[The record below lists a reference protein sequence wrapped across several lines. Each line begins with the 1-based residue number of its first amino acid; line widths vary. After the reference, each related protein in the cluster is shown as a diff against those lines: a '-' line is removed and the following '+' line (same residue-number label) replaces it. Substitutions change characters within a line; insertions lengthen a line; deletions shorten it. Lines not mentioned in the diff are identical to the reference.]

1 MQAPTLMKILSRL
14 LSLLLF
20 TAPASFAQEIPGQYI
35 VVFRNGVNSSNAA
48 SVIAR
53 QNNVGLGHVYA
64 NALSGFSF
72 SGSAVAAQ
80 AIGRNPNVAY
90 VEADL
95 QAYSVS
101 QELVTGVDRIDADL
115 NVIAKIDGI
124 DDRVDVDVA
133 IIDTGIDVNHP
144 DLNVVGGK
152 HFYTIT
158 SGKRRGSSSSD
169 NNYDDDA
176 GHGTHVAGTVAALDN
191 GIGVVGIAP
200 GARLWAV
207 KVLDSNGSGSFSDI
221 IAGIDYV
228 TANSNVIEVVNM
240 SLGGQGSLNSL
251 RTAIQNS
258 VAAGVVYIVAAGN
271 SGMDVYG
278 NDGVFG
284 NTDDFIPAAYPEVAA
299 VSAMGDTDGQSGSF
313 GANTSRSTADD
324 TFADFTNYSRSVVS
338 NNPVFSAGAAIDLA
352 APGVDITSTYMGG
365 VYATMSGTSM
375 ASPHVAGLA
384 ALEIAANG
392 RALNA
397 ADVAS
402 IRQVLIAASD
412 QQANW
417 GPGNTFDPDSNHEGL
432 ANAASG
438 PVDYAPQVSI
448 VSPTNNEVF
457 ASGTVVVFSGTAVDY
472 EDGVLTS
479 QIDWTLDIDSTLGT
493 GDGGVIYLSNG
504 AHSITASVTDST
516 GKTSS
521 ATVDIT
527 VGEQTVANAVS
538 VVDVA
543 YSLSGGKS
551 RDKDLQITLSLQN
564 NLGTPV
570 SNASV
575 SITLY
580 RDGVASGSATTSTL
594 VDGTASL
601 VVRNLQSGCYTTEV
615 TNIQADGLIWNGTW
629 TDPGICK

>member
-1 MQAPTLMKILSRL
+1 MKILSRMFI
-14 LSLLLF
+14 LLLLI
-20 TAPASFAQEIPGQYI
+20 APASFAQVIPGQYI
-35 VVFRNGVNSSNAA
+35 VVFRDGVDANNAA
-48 SVIAR
+48 SVIAG

-72 SGSAVAAQ
+72 RGSAVAAE

-95 QAYSVS
+95 QAYSIT
-101 QELVTGVDRIDADL
+101 QELVTGVNRIDADL
-115 NVIAKIDGI
+115 NATARIDGI

-158 SGKRRGSSSSD
+158 SGKGRGSSASD
-169 NNYDDDA
+169 NSYDDDA

-191 GIGVVGIAP
+191 SIGVVGIAP

-207 KVLDSNGSGSFSDI
+207 KVLDSNGSGSFSDV

-228 TANSNVIEVVNM
+228 TANASVIEVVNM

-271 SGMDVYG
+271 SRMDVYG

-284 NTDDFIPAAYPEVAA
+284 TTDDFIPAAYPEVAA
-299 VSAMGDTDGQSGSF
+299 ISAMGDTDGRSGSF
-313 GANTSRSTADD
+313 GAKTSRSTADD
-324 TFADFTNYSRSVVS
+324 TFADFTNYSRSVVQ
-338 NNPVFSAGAAIDLA
+338 NNPVISAGAAIDLA

-365 VYATMSGTSM
+365 VYAIMSGTSM

-392 RALNA
+392 RARNA
-397 ADVAS
+397 AGVAS
-402 IRQVLIAASD
+402 IRQGLIAASD
-412 QQANW
+412 SQAKW
-417 GPGNTFDPDSNHEGL
+417 GPVNTFDPDSNHEGL
-432 ANAASG
+432 ANAASA
-438 PVDYAPQVSI
+438 PVNYAPQVSI
-448 VSPTNNEVF
+448 VKPSNNEVF
-457 ASGTVVVFSGTAVDY
+457 ASGTAVGFSGKAVDL
-472 EDGVLTS
+472 EDGDLTS
-479 QIDWTLDIDSTLGT
+479 QIVWTLNGSSLGV
-493 GDGGVIYLSNG
+493 GDGGNTLNLSNG
-504 AHSITASVTDST
+504 PHSITASVTDSK

-521 ATVDIT
+521 ATVNIT
-527 VGEQTVANAVS
+527 VVEQTVSNSVN
-538 VVDVA
+538 VVDVT
-543 YSLSGGKS
+543 YSLFGGKS
-551 RDKDLQITLSLQN
+551 RDRDLQITLSLQN
-564 NLGTPV
+564 NLGNPV

-580 RDGVASGSATTSTL
+580 RDGVAVGSATTSTL
-594 VDGTASL
+594 ADGTASFVASRL
-601 VVRNLQSGCYTTEV
+601 LSGCYTTKV
-615 TNIQADGLIWNGTW
+615 INIQADGLTWNGTW
-629 TDPGICK
+629 SDPGICK